1 MLHSNNPQ
9 EGAKIRSPNSSLCT
23 KQSHLTTEDI
33 CLQNWINVLQDE
45 ASAKRELITK

>member
-9 EGAKIRSPNSSLCT
+9 EGGKIHSLNPSLCA
-23 KQSHLTTEDI
+23 KQSHVTTEDI
-33 CLQNWINVLQDE
+33 CLQNWINALQDE